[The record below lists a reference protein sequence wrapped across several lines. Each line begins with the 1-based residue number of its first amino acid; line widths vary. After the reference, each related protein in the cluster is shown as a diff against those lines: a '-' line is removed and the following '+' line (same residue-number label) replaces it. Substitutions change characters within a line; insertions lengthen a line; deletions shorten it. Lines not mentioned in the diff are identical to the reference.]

1 MADSS
6 LALRR
11 PSAARPPPVRP
22 RLVRGRVGHSP
33 GVTATPLA
41 ETVAAAA
48 ARPDDPTPGD
58 LVALAAAV
66 AGDAGRA
73 LALARQIGT
82 RLAVPG
88 RGRTAR
94 RWALLRDL
102 AAADL
107 TAARVAE
114 AHTDALAILAEDQ
127 AAGGRTSLDAD
138 RAAAQLWGVFAAEG
152 PGVRVDAQPA
162 GDGWGL
168 SGTKPWCSLA
178 DRLDRALITA
188 HLPGGGRR
196 LFAIDLTGPHV
207 RVDPPT
213 GWYAR
218 GLVQVSSTAVHL
230 DRCPAEPV
238 GADGWYLTRSGF
250 AWGGMGVAACWLG
263 GAIGVARALHR
274 AVRAREPD
282 QIGLMHLGAID
293 AALTAGQHLLDAA
306 AAAVDDGR
314 ADGPA
319 GALWAARVRAVVA
332 GTVDTVL
339 TRVGHALGP
348 APLAFDDD
356 HARRVA
362 DLQLYVRQQHAERD
376 DAALGALVRDRKEW
390 P

>member
-1 MADSS
+1 MRD
-6 LALRR
+6 
-11 PSAARPPPVRP
+11 
-22 RLVRGRVGHSP
+22 RVGHSP
-33 GVTATPLA
+33 DVTSTHLA
-41 ETVAAAA
+41 DPA
-48 ARPDDPTPGD
+48 PDSAVGSADPTRGA
-58 LVALAAAV
+58 LVELATEV

-73 LALARQIGT
+73 LALARRVGGRIP
-82 RLAVPG
+82 VPG
-88 RGRTAR
+88 RGRTPQ
-94 RWALLRDL
+94 RWDLLRDL

-107 TAARVAE
+107 TAARVVE
-114 AHTDALAILAEDQ
+114 AHTDALAILAEFQ
-127 AAGGRTSLDAD
+127 QTGGRSSADAE
-138 RAAAQLWGVFAAEG
+138 RAAEYRWGVFAAEG
-152 PGVRVDAQPA
+152 PGVRVEARPD
-162 GDGWGL
+162 GDRWLL

-196 LFAIDLTGPHV
+196 LFAIDLTGPPV
-207 RVDPPT
+207 TVDPPA

-282 QIGLMHLGAID
+282 QIALMQLGAID
-293 AALTAGQHLLDAA
+293 AALTAAQHLLDAA
-306 AAAVDDGR
+306 AAAVDGGR

-339 TRVGHALGP
+339 TRVGHTLGP
-348 APLAFDDD
+348 APLAFDAE